1 MPRERLPLPLAA
13 ELRPAVPSLLW
24 LLVGDLAR
32 EVSKPDRGQL
42 AVRGAPPTEHHILTS
57 MEPEV
62 LLPRLDGFSSR
73 ALPAGELL
81 EVEVLMHYMELAVS
95 ELLPSMELE
104 ATELLPSRELV
115 ASRALA
121 TREPG
126 DGELLATREPVDGER
141 LAARE
146 LVDLGLLATS
156 SEVLPGVWE
165 PTTRE
170 SPDLLVAMLA
180 GEPPQL
186 AGLALRPAAG
196 LAAMLV
202 AALALG
208 LAPGAQPTGTTPSTP
223 HPAPR
228 PAEFNWIVIHAMSS

>member
-1 MPRERLPLPLAA
+1 M
-13 ELRPAVPSLLW
+13 
-24 LLVGDLAR
+24 
-32 EVSKPDRGQL
+32 
-42 AVRGAPPTEHHILTS
+42 
-57 MEPEV
+57 
-62 LLPRLDGFSSR
+62 
-73 ALPAGELL
+73 
-81 EVEVLMHYMELAVS
+81 
-95 ELLPSMELE
+95 
-104 ATELLPSRELV
+104 

-121 TREPG
+121 SREAV
-126 DGELLATREPVDGER
+126 DGELLAT
-141 LAARE
+141 RE

-156 SEVLPGVWE
+156 SGVLPGVWE